1 MSVGEAPGP
10 RDAAARP
17 RLLPAVV
24 LTAFLARAAA
34 CWLLPV
40 PPPEHRG
47 LPNPDH
53 YMRLG
58 LTLLERGSLL
68 GTDGGWTAERE
79 PVYPA
84 VLAASLAVARSARWV
99 QLVQCAVGAV
109 SVWLLFLLARGVLD
123 ERGALVAAGM
133 LALHPQYLFY
143 AATPMRE
150 TVQAAVLLLGLLA
163 LARAAAAP
171 SARAY
176 ALAGAAAA
184 LAPLTNSA
192 FLPWALG
199 AAPLGVAWVHR
210 GRREALAWAA
220 AFLAAAAPVY
230 GTWVARNYARF
241 GTLVIGAT
249 TGGGGNLYMYLIV
262 PNDAAGTPEQ
272 ARIAADDPVLKELAG
287 LGLSP
292 VAADRW
298 LYRKALARIARE
310 PGRFLGLCAG
320 RFVKLWRPIPY
331 RRDYGHHWGLI
342 VAASLASD
350 VWLLPAAVAGMF
362 VVGLAAPEAVFLH
375 LFLLSTSAVF
385 TVLWAMVRYRLPMM
399 LAVFVFAAAGLTR
412 LWDRSRGAP

>member
-1 MSVGEAPGP
+1 MVTL
-10 RDAAARP
+10 RDRV
-17 RLLPAVV
+17 LPAVV

-34 CWLLPV
+34 CWLLP
-40 PPPEHRG
+40 PPPAEHRG
-47 LPNPDH
+47 LPNPDN
-53 YMRLG
+53 YVRLG
-58 LTLLERGSLL
+58 LSLLEQGSLL
-68 GTDGGWTAERE
+68 EPDGRWSAERE

-84 VLAASLAVARSARWV
+84 FLAAGLAVARSARWL
-99 QLVQCAVGAV
+99 QLLHCALGAL
-109 SVWLLFLLARGVLD
+109 SVWLLYRLARRLLD
-123 ERGALVAAGM
+123 ERGALLAA
-133 LALHPQYLFY
+133 ALMAVHPQHLFY

-150 TVQAAVLLLGLLA
+150 TVQAAVVLLGLLA

-199 AAPLGVAWVHR
+199 AAPLGVLWAHR
-210 GRREALAWAA
+210 GRRSALAWAA
-220 AFLAAAAPVY
+220 AFLLAAGGLY

-272 ARIAADDPVLKELAG
+272 KRIADADPVLRELAG

-292 VAADRW
+292 VEADRW

-320 RFVKLWRPIPY
+320 RLFKLWRPIPY
-331 RRDYGHHWGLI
+331 KRDYGHNWRLI

-350 VWLLPAAVAGMF
+350 AWLIPAALAGLF
-362 VVGLAAPEAVFLH
+362 VVGWAAPEAVFLH
-375 LFLLSTSAVF
+375 LFVLSTSAVF
-385 TVLWAMVRYRLPMM
+385 AVLWAMVRYRLPLM
-399 LAVFVFAAAGLTR
+399 LAVFIFAAAALTR
-412 LWDRSRGAP
+412 LWDRLRGAR

>member
-1 MSVGEAPGP
+1 MNP
-10 RDAAARP
+10 RP
-17 RLLPAVV
+17 RALAAVV

-34 CWLLPV
+34 CWFLPA
-40 PPPEHRG
+40 PPAEHRG
-47 LPNPDH
+47 LPNPDN
-53 YMRLG
+53 YVRLG
-58 LTLLERGSLL
+58 LSLLEHGSLL
-68 GTDGGWTAERE
+68 EPDGRWSAERE

-84 VLAASLAVARSARWV
+84 FLAAGLSVARSARWL
-99 QLVQCAVGAV
+99 QFLQCLVGAG
-109 SVWLLFLLARGVLD
+109 SVWLFFFLARRVLD
-123 ERGALVAAGM
+123 ERGALLASAFF
-133 LALHPQYLFY
+133 ALHPQYLFY

-171 SARAY
+171 SARVY
-176 ALAGAAAA
+176 ALAGAASA

-199 AAPLGVAWVHR
+199 AAPLGVLWVHR
-210 GRREALAWAA
+210 AARRLSLAWCA
-220 AFLAAAAPVY
+220 AFLAGAAPLY

-241 GTLVIGAT
+241 GTLVLGAT

-272 ARIAADDPVLKELAG
+272 ARIAENDPGLKELAG

-292 VAADRW
+292 VESDKW
-298 LYRKALARIARE
+298 LYRRAVARIARE

-320 RFVKLWRPIPY
+320 RFFKLWRPVPY
-331 RRDYGHHWGLI
+331 KRDYGHNWRLI

-350 VWLLPAAVAGMF
+350 AWMIPAAVAGVF

-375 LFLLSTSAVF
+375 LFVLSTSAVF
-385 TVLWAMVRYRLPMM
+385 AVLWAMVRYRLPLM
-399 LAVFVFAAAGLTR
+399 LAVFVFAAAAVMR
-412 LWDRSRGAP
+412 LWDRLRGGR